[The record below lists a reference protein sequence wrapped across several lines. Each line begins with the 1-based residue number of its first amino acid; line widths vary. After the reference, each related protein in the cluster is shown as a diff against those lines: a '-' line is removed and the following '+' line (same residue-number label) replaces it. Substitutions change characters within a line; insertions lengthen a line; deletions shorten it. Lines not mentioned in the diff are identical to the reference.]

1 MQWGMVVMSLHSFLL
16 LVHLLGLALGIGA
29 ATLKVVLLLRCR
41 ADTGFV
47 PVYLAVLTPITRF
60 IVLGLILLTLS
71 GIGWLTL
78 VGGYA
83 YSPRLIGKLVL
94 VAVLWALGPFIDK
107 VLEARFKRSA
117 PTPGT
122 AAAPEFARAR
132 QHYLTAELIATGLF
146 YAAAVVWVW
155 QR

>member
-1 MQWGMVVMSLHSFLL
+1 MSLHSFLL
-16 LVHLLGLALGIGA
+16 LVHLVGLAWGLGA
-29 ATLKVVLLLRCR
+29 ATLKVVLLLRCK

-47 PVYLAVLTPITRF
+47 PVYLAVLTPITRL

-83 YSPRLIGKLVL
+83 YSPRLVGKLVL
-94 VAVLWALGPFIDK
+94 VAALWALGPVIDK
-107 VLEARFKRSA
+107 VLEPRFKHLA

-122 AAAPEFARAR
+122 AAAPEFVRAR
-132 QHYLTAELIATGLF
+132 QHYLSVELIATGLF
-146 YAAAVVWVW
+146 YAAAIVWLW

>member
-1 MQWGMVVMSLHSFLL
+1 MMSLHSFLL
-16 LVHLLGLALGIGA
+16 LVHLIGLALGIGA
-29 ATLKVVLLLRCR
+29 ATLKVVLLLRCK
-41 ADTGFV
+41 ADTTFV
-47 PVYLAVLTPITRF
+47 PVYLAVVNPITRF

-83 YSPRLIGKLVL
+83 YSLRLIGKLVL

-107 VLEARFKRSA
+107 VLEPRFTRLA
-117 PTPGT
+117 PTRG
-122 AAAPEFARAR
+122 AAATPEFVQAR
-132 QHYLTAELIATGLF
+132 QHYLSVELMATALF
-146 YAAAVVWVW
+146 YAAAIGWVW